1 MLLIVVCFISYL
13 IDCLTTNPTK
23 TFGKDKHRQIFDRT
37 SPITSNFSTF
47 THLRLVHCTP
57 QQIPPQRKDNCE
69 IPHSPVFFREPKFL
83 LSGNN
88 NQPDHPTT
96 AHHLILSRRHTHL
109 LPRPE
114 HIKSR
119 KNGEHSEDEKDLLP
133 WWRLQE
139 AHASQGYPI
148 QYVF

>member
-1 MLLIVVCFISYL
+1 MYTQYILMLLIVVCFISYL

-23 TFGKDKHRQIFDRT
+23 TFGKDKHRQILDRT
-37 SPITSNFSTF
+37 SPITSNFPTF

-88 NQPDHPTT
+88 NQPDQPNNGPPPHIIATTHPPPPPP
-96 AHHLILSRRHTHL
+96 RTHQ
-109 LPRPE
+109 
-114 HIKSR
+114 KSQ
-119 KNGEHSEDEKDLLP
+119 K
-133 WWRLQE
+133 W
-139 AHASQGYPI
+139 
-148 QYVF
+148 